1 MGSTCLIFYKM
12 FLGEVKLKSLNRDIM
27 FKEGKEDL
35 REKIFLLSILLP
47 YYIFYT
53 PEFVIQFLEH
63 FRQKVYHFFLNKQNK
78 KTRFDTQFNDFQFV
92 PFSNTTKKNPFKTH
106 FNYFQIF
113 FLQYRTRDVG
123 IYKVLQ
129 Y

>member
-1 MGSTCLIFYKM
+1 MGSTCLIFNEM
-12 FLGEVKLKSLNRDIM
+12 FLGDVKLKSLNRDIM

-63 FRQKVYHFFLNKQNK
+63 FRQKVYHFLLNKQNK
-78 KTRFDTQFNDFQFV
+78 KLDLTLNLTIFNLSPFRTQQ
-92 PFSNTTKKNPFKTH
+92 KKTLSRLILIIFK
-106 FNYFQIF
+106 F
-113 FLQYRTRDVG
+113 FFCNIAPVT
-123 IYKVLQ
+123 
-129 Y
+129 